1 MDDFRLKVFITA
13 ARTLSFTR
21 AAEQLCIS
29 QPAVSKHVA
38 ELEARYGLQL
48 FTRRGSRLELTDAG
62 RTLLD
67 AAERLAD
74 DYRRLEYEMSL
85 CTGQTEG
92 ELRLGAST
100 TIAQYLLPPLLAR
113 FTTRFPQVRVSL
125 LSGNS
130 GQVEQALG
138 DHAIDLGLVESVSR
152 RQGLH
157 YTLFRPDELVLVARP
172 GGLYA
177 RTESVTP
184 EALCRIP
191 LVLRESG
198 SGTLEV
204 ISAALAERG
213 IRLSQLNVV
222 LRLGSTEGIKRFVRH
237 SDAMAIV
244 SAFSVVDELRSG
256 TLRIVDLDGLPLL
269 RDFVFVHAEAHPA
282 RLVRQFLDFARNDL

>member
-1 MDDFRLKVFITA
+1 MDDFRLKVFIAA

-21 AAEQLCIS
+21 AAEQLYIS
-29 QPAVSKHVA
+29 QPAVSKHVG
-38 ELEARYGLQL
+38 ELESRYKVQL

-62 RTLLD
+62 RTMLEAAGRLL
-67 AAERLAD
+67 D

-85 CTGQTEG
+85 CADQTGG

-100 TIAQYLLPPLLAR
+100 TIAQYLLPPILAR
-113 FTTRFPQVRVSL
+113 FAARFPQVRVSL

-157 YTLFRPDELVLVARP
+157 YTLFRADELVLVARP